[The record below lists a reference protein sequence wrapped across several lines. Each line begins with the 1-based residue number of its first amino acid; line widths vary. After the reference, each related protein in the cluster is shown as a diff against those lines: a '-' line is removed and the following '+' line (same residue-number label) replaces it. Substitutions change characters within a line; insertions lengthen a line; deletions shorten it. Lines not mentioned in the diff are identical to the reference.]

1 MVWLLPASQ
10 GSRLHIIILI
20 TYLVSL
26 GGFAHI
32 IAGSVDVLYLVN
44 TGSVSW
50 LTYLAS
56 FMLPTL
62 IGNIIGGVSLVAALN
77 FAQVTSETEDKSS

>member
-1 MVWLLPASQ
+1 MTH
-10 GSRLHIIILI
+10 SRLGCCI
-20 TYLVSL
+20 
-26 GGFAHI
+26 GWCRFAHI

-44 TGSVSW
+44 IGAVSW
-50 LTYLAS
+50 FTYLVG

-77 FAQVTSETEDKSS
+77 FAQVASERLGT

>member
-1 MVWLLPASQ
+1 M
-10 GSRLHIIILI
+10 
-20 TYLVSL
+20 YLVSL

-32 IAGSVDVLYLVN
+32 ITGSIDVLYLVN
-44 TGSVSW
+44 LGTVSW
-50 LTYLAS
+50 GIYFLG

-77 FAQVTSETEDKSS
+77 FAQVASEVIGSS